1 MKIESEIVLHLPFH
15 SQDPSISHKFIII
28 SALIILYASLN

>member
-1 MKIESEIVLHLPFH
+1 MKIELKIVLHLPFH

-28 SALIILYASLN
+28 SALMILSASLN